1 MSIETAARDVIGF
14 GSDQEIQALVE
25 GFLSHSLPQARWT
38 HQAHLAVGLWHVLNR
53 PTERQLEEL
62 RWGISSYNESVGTRN
77 TDSGGYHESI
87 TALYLWAIRKFLR
100 EVPREESLTQ
110 LVNRLLESPYA
121 GKSFPFEYYSRD
133 RLFSVAA
140 RRSWIAPDLK
150 PLD

>member
-1 MSIETAARDVIGF
+1 MSIETAARDFAGY
-14 GSDQEIQALVE
+14 GSDQEILALVA

-53 PTERQLEEL
+53 PGGRQLAEL
-62 RWGISSYNESVGTRN
+62 RQGISSYNESVGTRN
-77 TDSGGYHESI
+77 TDSGGYHETI

-100 EVPREESLTQ
+100 ETPERGALVG
-110 LVNRLLESPYA
+110 LVNSLLASPYA
-121 GKSFPFEYYSRD
+121 AKSFPFQYYSRD

>member
-1 MSIETAARDVIGF
+1 MSIETAARDFVGY
-14 GSDQEIQALVE
+14 GSDQEILALVE
-25 GFLSHSLPQARWT
+25 GFLSHSLPQQRWT

-53 PTERQLEEL
+53 PGERQLAEL
-62 RWGISSYNESVGTRN
+62 RRGISSYNESVGTRN
-77 TDSGGYHESI
+77 TDSGGYHETI

-100 EVPREESLTQ
+100 EVSGKGGLVQ
-110 LVNRLLESPYA
+110 LVNSLLASPYA